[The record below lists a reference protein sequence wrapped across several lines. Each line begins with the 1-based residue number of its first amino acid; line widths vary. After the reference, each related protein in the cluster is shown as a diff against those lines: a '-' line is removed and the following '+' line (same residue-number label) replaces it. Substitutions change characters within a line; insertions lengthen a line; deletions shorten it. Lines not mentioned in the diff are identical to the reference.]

1 MRLWQ
6 RSPGCWALNKD
17 KLTLTAGFMS
27 SLVLLILLCFEYAV
41 GNGHIAAQ
49 LPVYG
54 LTMAAAFLF
63 PFIVLLVM
71 GKGSEDMSYR
81 FKPMRFRWMT
91 FTVLMAI
98 ALTFMNFLLNWGIA
112 RIFSA
117 EYSVQNTVAAGNAPL
132 WQLLCITIVLPAVLE
147 ELFFRGALLPAL
159 EGSGF
164 WSAMLVSALA
174 FALVHGDLTN
184 LAGPFICG
192 LVYAYM
198 TYITGSVWSAV
209 LAHLINN
216 GLTFVIG
223 YMLEKYAAV
232 GLWEYFLLAV
242 VILFFIFLYFAMG
255 RLERLVEKGKVPRI
269 KRSSFVKGLTAVVFS
284 PGIWILIVLFAG
296 KILYI

>member
-1 MRLWQ
+1 M
-6 RSPGCWALNKD
+6 NKD
-17 KLTLTAGFMS
+17 KLTLTAGFMPAM
-27 SLVLLILLCFEYAV
+27 VLLILLCFEYAAEH
-41 GNGHIAAQ
+41 GHITAQ

-63 PFIVLLVM
+63 PFVVLLVM
-71 GKGSEDMSYR
+71 GKGSEEMEYR

-98 ALTFMNFLLNWGIA
+98 ALTFMNFLMNWGIA

-117 EYSVQNTVAAGNAPL
+117 EYAVQNNVAAGDAPL
-132 WQLLCITIVLPAVLE
+132 WQLLCITILLPAVLE
-147 ELFFRGALLPAL
+147 ELFFRGALLPSL
-159 EGSGF
+159 EGGGF
-164 WSAMLVSALA
+164 WSAMLVSALS
-174 FALVHGDLTN
+174 FALIHGDLTN
-184 LAGPFICG
+184 LAGPFACG

-216 GLTFVIG
+216 GLTFVVG

-242 VILFFIFLYFAMG
+242 VILFFIFLYLAMG

-269 KRSSFVKGLTAVVFS
+269 KRSGFVKGLTSVVFS
-284 PGIWILIVLFAG
+284 PGIWVLLVLFIG
-296 KILYI
+296 KILYV